1 MCSDFIYMLIMQ
13 TYAFPMQLHIL
24 LQDLSYRKPK
34 GLVMG
39 IPIGSYNVV
48 FQTCKHPPAEM
59 RLLEKSASRGSG
71 EFWAALRLLPM
82 APSEIRSQRG
92 ELSSHSLEQGWHAN
106 CSEKV

>member
-59 RLLEKSASRGSG
+59 RLLEKSAWRGSG
-71 EFWAALRLLPM
+71 EFWAALEAAAHGP
-82 APSEIRSQRG
+82 IRDQVPER
-92 ELSSHSLEQGWHAN
+92 
-106 CSEKV
+106 